1 MSGSPI
7 PPLPPGEPVPGSE
20 WDIVDEASLESFPAS
35 DPPAWGSHRAAP
47 SATTVASPDVVTP
60 ADPAAI
66 RGRKREP
73 GRGRQLVLGML
84 AGGLVVGGLV
94 LLGAKLRRR

>member
-35 DPPAWGSHRAAP
+35 DPPAWGSYRAAP
-47 SATTVASPDVVTP
+47 SATTVASPDTVTP
-60 ADPAAI
+60 TDAVALSA
-66 RGRKREP
+66 RREP
-73 GRGRQLVLGML
+73 RRGRQLVLGML